1 MDNLLRE
8 NFNLKKEIAHEK
20 KRYLDLM
27 NAFIE
32 LRTSLKLK
40 EEEQARPTENE

>member
-1 MDNLLRE
+1 MDHLLRE
-8 NFNLKKEIAHEK
+8 NFELKKEMAYEK

-32 LRTSLKLK
+32 LRS
-40 EEEQARPTENE
+40 